1 MRERL
6 RFARSGTG
14 VAGLVLLALILGVVV
29 FGPFFASHPPDEPLG
44 APFMAPGPGMP
55 LGTDFLGR
63 DVLSRLL
70 WGGRSVVA
78 LAGIATVLAY
88 AAGLVVGLLAGYRR
102 SLLDPILMRSAD
114 VLLSFPALL
123 FLLIL
128 ITGLGTSEAALVIGV
143 AVIQTPQIA
152 RIIRAATMAQSVRG
166 FVEAAVARGERTA
179 AILRRELLPNI
190 AGPITADLGLRFT
203 YSIILIASVN
213 FLGLGLQ
220 PPAADW
226 GLMISENRS
235 GLSLN
240 SYAVLAPAVL
250 IAVLTIAVNMVGD
263 ALARSQGVSAAA
275 ASRRT

>member
-1 MRERL
+1 VRERL

-14 VAGLVLLALILGVVV
+14 IAGLLLLGLILAVVV
-29 FGPFFASHPPDEPLG
+29 FGPLFAAHPPDEPIG
-44 APFMAPGPGMP
+44 APFAVPSSAAP

-88 AAGLVVGLLAGYRR
+88 LCGLVVGLLAGYRR

-114 VLLSFPALL
+114 ILLSFPALL

-143 AVIQTPQIA
+143 AVIQTPQIS
-152 RIIRAATMAQSVRG
+152 RIIRAATLAQSVRG
-166 FVEAAVARGERTA
+166 FVEAAVARGERTT
-179 AILRRELLPNI
+179 AILQRELLPNI
-190 AGPITADLGLRFT
+190 VGPITADIGLRFT

-240 SYAVLAPAVL
+240 SYAVLAPAIL
-250 IAVLTIAVNMVGD
+250 IAALTIAVNMVGD
-263 ALARSQGVSAAA
+263 AVARTQGVSGVAAG
-275 ASRRT
+275 RRT